1 MSTENQA
8 SIPRTFRRSIASRAK
23 RPLAFMALLLAST
36 PSLAEGD
43 PVRGKTVFARCGA
56 CHSTTGQNRMGPPLD
71 GIVGRPT
78 GTSPGARYSN
88 ALKASGLI
96 WNDDTLDRFLEAPR
110 TVVPGTTMMIGLA
123 QAKDRMDIIAYL
135 KTLGAD

>member
-1 MSTENQA
+1 MNTENQTT
-8 SIPRTFRRSIASRAK
+8 IPRTCRWNVTSRAK
-23 RPLAFMALLLAST
+23 RPLALMALLLAAT

-71 GIVGRPT
+71 GIVGRPA

-88 ALKASGLI
+88 ALKGSGLV
-96 WNDDTLDRFLEAPR
+96 WNDDTLNRFLEAPR
-110 TVVPGTTMMIGLA
+110 TAVPGTTMMIGLA
-123 QAKDRMDIIAYL
+123 LAKDRMDIIAYL
-135 KTLGAD
+135 KTLTR